1 MKSPTTVPCR
11 CGKQIA
17 LEITGSEL
25 PDHAKCPDCG
35 ATIHLIAPLGNIATM
50 LLMARAEHELSH
62 NDATIST
69 LLGAVAVE
77 AEMAYLFF
85 KWKGIDSGK
94 LPHEQTPQDRKQW
107 EDEWA
112 NMWSI
117 GNRLE
122 KLSLLLTKKPFD
134 EFARLKINLL
144 KPALAGHDPAAS
156 IKDFFQDQFFERRNN
171 IVHYGQIDFV
181 KTVGERCLLS
191 ATTLL
196 NLLHAMDNTRY
207 DLTFPKK

>member
-1 MKSPTTVPCR
+1 VKSSTTIPCT
-11 CGKQIA
+11 CGKQIS
-17 LEITGSEL
+17 LEIIGGEL

-50 LLMARAEHELSH
+50 LLMARAENELSH
-62 NDATIST
+62 NDATVAT
-69 LLGAVAVE
+69 LLSAIAVE

-94 LPHEQTPQDRKQW
+94 LSNEQTPEDRKQW

-112 NMWSI
+112 NVRSI
-117 GNRLE
+117 GTRLE

-134 EFARLKINLL
+134 GFARLKIDLL
-144 KPALAGHDPAAS
+144 KSTLVGHDPAGS
-156 IKDFFQDQFFERRNN
+156 IKDFFQDQLFERRND
-171 IVHYGQIDFV
+171 IAHYGQIDFE
-181 KTVGERCLLS
+181 TPVGERCLLS

-196 NLLHAMDNTRY
+196 KLLHAMDNTRY
-207 DLTFPKK
+207 DLTFPRN